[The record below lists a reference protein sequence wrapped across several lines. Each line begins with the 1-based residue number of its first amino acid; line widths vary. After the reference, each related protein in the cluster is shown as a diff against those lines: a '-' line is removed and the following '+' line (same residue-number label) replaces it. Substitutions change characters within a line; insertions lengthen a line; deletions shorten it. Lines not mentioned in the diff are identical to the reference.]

1 MKKLVI
7 VLFVILGIYCVY
19 ELYTNFGQAPKTETS
34 LSTSV
39 QEVRSIGKLVT
50 VTFYNET
57 GSYVIRDGK
66 RIPVFII
73 AKGKVN
79 AGFDL
84 MNVSENDIVCE
95 GDTLYLTLPKPEI
108 FNVIANPSDFEI
120 IADKKIEDM
129 NFKAIND
136 TKILLKNAIRA
147 NAEKEGLLEKAKS
160 NGEKTLKD
168 FYKLF
173 GFEEVI
179 ISYIGEVDR
188 TPQLKDVESKKY

>member
-50 VTFYNET
+50 ANFYDET
-57 GSYVIRDGK
+57 GSYVKRDGK
-66 RIPVFII
+66 QIDVFII

>member
-50 VTFYNET
+50 ATFYNET

-188 TPQLKDVESKKY
+188 TPKLKDVESKKY